1 MNACGSVDPR
11 ALVASLIGVAD
22 CQAAALGSDGWRSL
36 ATSPL
41 FAGVLTGLLMIA
53 VAWHGYR
60 LLAVHAGGTLLPI
73 DAVALLVR
81 IGIVIALTT
90 SWQAYDRL
98 IYRVATEGPAEI
110 AQATFPAAGIETA
123 ALPTRMQN
131 AYDAIY
137 VTPEERMARMK
148 DSAAS
153 EGRPAPNPE
162 LTGNSALSGSSRNA
176 VADILLV
183 TGGGTWIA
191 ARFATALLLAL
202 GPLAIAAMLFET
214 TAGLCIGWLRALV
227 GTALAGLAIPL
238 ALALELQMIEGPVR
252 AAIRASGE
260 EIPGLAPIVW
270 SFVLV
275 IAALVYVAQRIAGG
289 IRLPRLRPLLR
300 FAPETSPPANVPIA
314 AMHPGGERT
323 MTLIPPAA
331 PSRALAI
338 ARAAEVRAER
348 GRDIVVS
355 SAAPAHTFAM
365 TGGSNRPPRSTA
377 LADDTSRLTA
387 GRRTIGSERLRTA

>member
-1 MNACGSVDPR
+1 MSACGSVDPR
-11 ALVASLIGVAD
+11 ALIASLIGVAD

-60 LLAVHAGGTLLPI
+60 LLAVGAGGTLLPV

-81 IGIVIALTT
+81 IGIVVALTT

-98 IYRVATEGPAEI
+98 IYRVATDGPAEI
-110 AQATFPAAGIETA
+110 AQATFPSAGIETA

-131 AYDAIY
+131 AYDAIH
-137 VTPEERMARMK
+137 VTPEERLARMK
-148 DSAAS
+148 EASAS
-153 EGRPAPNPE
+153 EARPAPNPE
-162 LTGNSALSGSSRNA
+162 ITGNGALPGSDRNA
-176 VADILLV
+176 TADILLV
-183 TGGGTWIA
+183 TGAGSWIA

-202 GPLAIAAMLFET
+202 GPLAITAMLFET

-227 GTALAGLAIPL
+227 GTALAGLTIPL

-252 AAIRASGE
+252 AALRTGSE

-289 IRLPRLRPLLR
+289 IRLPRLRAMLR
-300 FAPETSPPANVPIA
+300 VASDSPPPTNGPIA
-314 AMHPGGERT
+314 TAHPVGERT
-323 MTLIPPAA
+323 LTPIPPAA

-348 GRDIVVS
+348 GRNIVVS
-355 SAAPAHTFAM
+355 SAAPAHTVSM
-365 TGGSNRPPRSTA
+365 TGEVTRPPRGTA
-377 LADDTSRLTA
+377 LADDTSRLTT